1 METWS
6 TLYPRPLL
14 RRESFLCLNGPWQVN
29 GQTVQVPY
37 PPQSPLSGWQGEVP
51 ETLHYSRAFTLPE
64 GFVPQGFH
72 VRLHFGAADQVAQV
86 FVNDRPAVQ
95 HEGGYLPFFAD
106 ITALLRPGENTLKV
120 EIMDA
125 LMKRYPYGKQKK
137 EPGGMWYTP
146 VSGLWQTVWLEAVP
160 PHPVESIRVTPT
172 LTSVSIRV
180 ETEAP
185 FCRAVIHA
193 PEGDISA
200 VLNAGRETEIVL
212 PRPRLWSPE
221 DPFLYPM
228 TVETAEEKVE
238 SRFALR
244 TVGIREVNG
253 RRWICLN
260 DRPVF
265 LHGVLDQGY
274 FPEGVF
280 LPETPEGY
288 LKDIRAMKALGFNLL
303 RKHIKV
309 EPEVFYDLCDREG
322 MLVLQD
328 MVNSG
333 GYSYFFD
340 TVLPTIGLKKRP
352 DALFTGGDRERKD
365 FFMRHCLDTQRHLY
379 NYPCVIGYTI
389 FNEGW
394 GQFESDR
401 VYRAL
406 KPADP
411 TRFYDSTSG
420 WFAQKESDVDS
431 EHIYFRNKV
440 LKGRSRPLLLSEC
453 GGYRCHIEGHHLQV
467 GKSWGYS
474 KPCTPEQLTKALREL
489 YEEMVLPSI
498 PNGLCG
504 CVVTQVSDVEGELNG
519 LYTYNREVCKPDKA
533 ALLSLAD
540 RLQEA
545 LRKATEPSNP
555 RRKPI

>member
-51 ETLHYSRAFTLPE
+51 ETLHYSRVFTLPE

-146 VSGLWQTVWLEAVP
+146 ASGLWQTVWLEAVP

-172 LTSVSIRV
+172 LTSVRVLV

-193 PEGDISA
+193 PEGDITT
-200 VLNAGRETEIVL
+200 VLNAGRETEIAI
-212 PRPRLWSPE
+212 PRPRLWCPE

-228 TVETAEEKVE
+228 TVETAEEQVR

-244 TVGIREVNG
+244 TVGIREMNG
-253 RRWICLN
+253 HGRICLN

-265 LHGVLDQGY
+265 LNGVLDQGY
-274 FPEGVF
+274 FEDGLF
-280 LPETPEGY
+280 LPETPDGY
-288 LKDIRAMKALGFNLL
+288 LKDIRGMKALGFNLL

-340 TVLPTIGLKKRP
+340 TVLPNIGLKKRP
-352 DALFTGGDRERKD
+352 DTLFTGSDRERKA
-365 FFMRHCLDTQRHLY
+365 FFEQHCLDTQRHLY
-379 NYPCVIGYTI
+379 DHPCVIGYTI

-394 GQFESDR
+394 GQFGSDR
-401 VYRAL
+401 VYRRLRA
-406 KPADP
+406 ADP

-431 EHIYFRNKV
+431 EHVYFRNRH
-440 LKGRSRPLLLSEC
+440 LKGGRRPLLLSEC
-453 GGYRCHIEGHHLQV
+453 AGFKCPVEGHHRPLK
-467 GKSWGYS
+467 KSWGYS
-474 KPCTPEQLTKALREL
+474 KPCDRAQFTATLREM
-489 YEEMVLPSI
+489 YEQMVLPSV
-498 PNGLCG
+498 PDGLCG
-504 CVVTQVSDVEGELNG
+504 CIVTQLSDVEEELNG
-519 LYTYNREVCKPDKA
+519 LYTYDRAVCKPDAETMRALARQA
-533 ALLSLAD
+533 ADAFSKSVS
-540 RLQEA
+540 E
-545 LRKATEPSNP
+545 K
-555 RRKPI
+555 I